1 MWMEVKS
8 CRRPAA
14 RMHKVICEA
23 PAELFSAGLSYAKG
37 IKVEEYGGRDAI
49 RVGSCPQCYMVL
61 VDRRRR
67 FELWNAP
74 RGAEGFAS
82 VMVALGTVKRAL
94 ESLGVKVYAEVPSKF
109 RGDWVYVTVHS
120 DSGSATV
127 ASVDY
132 RQYRNA
138 YGRMGGYHT
147 TVFMYPSRLKA
158 AGPDSWIIRIVQEF
172 AGYDLHVSGP
182 FRYTG
187 PDDIVEGPHGTLV
200 QLRPHG
206 ARR

>member
-1 MWMEVKS
+1 V
-8 CRRPAA
+8 
-14 RMHKVICEA
+14 CEA
-23 PAELFSAGLSYAKG
+23 PAELFSAGLPYARG
-37 IKVEEYGGRDAI
+37 VKVETYGGRDAVRI
-49 RVGSCPQCYMVL
+49 GDCPQCYMVL
-61 VDRRRR
+61 VDRRRG

-82 VMVALGTVKRAL
+82 VMVALGCLKRAF
-94 ESLGVKVYAEVPSKF
+94 ESLGVEIYAEVPSRF
-109 RGDWVYVTVHS
+109 RGDWVYASVYA
-120 DSGSATV
+120 GKGGPTV

-138 YGRMGGYHT
+138 YGRAGGYHT
-147 TVFMYPSRLKA
+147 TVFMYPPGPKV
-158 AGPDSWIIRIVQEF
+158 AGPGSWIIRVVQEF

-182 FRYTG
+182 FKYTG

-200 QLRPHG
+200 QLRPQG